1 MANQPRQ
8 SILCP
13 SCGKLINS
21 GEPRCPYC
29 GSKNPGSRWK
39 RYPWA
44 SGFKDPVKLVRTVI
58 YINIGMYVISLLL
71 NPTLTSF
78 SMNPLTFLAPDS
90 TSILLLGAT
99 GTVPIDRFHRWWSL
113 LSANYLHGG
122 ILHIFFNMVA
132 FKQLA
137 PFIIREYG
145 TYRMVIV
152 YTVGGVLGFAVSY
165 LAGVMFTI
173 GASAAVCSLI
183 GAALYYGKSRGGPYG
198 QAIYRQVGGWVL
210 ALFLFGFLVPGINN
224 WGHGGGI
231 VAGALLGFLLGY
243 QEKVKERFSHKTIAG
258 ICVIFTI
265 AVLGWAVVS
274 GIYYRL
280 FS

>member
-1 MANQPRQ
+1 MANQSPQ

-13 SCGKLINS
+13 NCGKLIS
-21 GEPRCPYC
+21 SDEPRCPYC
-29 GSKNPGSRWK
+29 ATRNPGSRFK
-39 RYPWA
+39 RNLWT
-44 SGFKDPVKLVRTVI
+44 SGLKNPAQFVRTVI

-78 SMNPLTFLAPDS
+78 SMNPLTFLAPDN
-90 TSILLLGAT
+90 TSLLLLGAT

-132 FKQLA
+132 FRQLA

-145 TYRMVIV
+145 TYRMVII
-152 YTVGGVLGFAVSY
+152 YTVGGVVGFAVSY

-183 GAALYYGKSRGGPYG
+183 GATLYYGKSRGGLYG
-198 QAIYRQVGGWVL
+198 QTIYRQVGGWVV

-231 VAGALLGFLLGY
+231 LAGAFLGFLLGY
-243 QEKVKERFSHKTIAG
+243 QERVKERLPHKTIAG
-258 ICVIFTI
+258 ICVILTV

-280 FS
+280 FA

>member
-1 MANQPRQ
+1 M
-8 SILCP
+8 
-13 SCGKLINS
+13 
-21 GEPRCPYC
+21 
-29 GSKNPGSRWK
+29 
-39 RYPWA
+39 
-44 SGFKDPVKLVRTVI
+44 
-58 YINIGMYVISLLL
+58 M
-71 NPTLTSF
+71 
-78 SMNPLTFLAPDS
+78 
-90 TSILLLGAT
+90 
-99 GTVPIDRFHRWWSL
+99 
-113 LSANYLHGG
+113 
-122 ILHIFFNMVA
+122 A

-145 TYRMVIV
+145 TYRMAII

-243 QEKVKERFSHKTIAG
+243 QERVKERFFHKTIAG
-258 ICVIFTI
+258 ICVILTV

-280 FS
+280 LA

>member
-1 MANQPRQ
+1 
-8 SILCP
+8 
-13 SCGKLINS
+13 
-21 GEPRCPYC
+21 
-29 GSKNPGSRWK
+29 
-39 RYPWA
+39 
-44 SGFKDPVKLVRTVI
+44 
-58 YINIGMYVISLLL
+58 
-71 NPTLTSF
+71 
-78 SMNPLTFLAPDS
+78 
-90 TSILLLGAT
+90 
-99 GTVPIDRFHRWWSL
+99 
-113 LSANYLHGG
+113 
-122 ILHIFFNMVA
+122 MVA

-145 TYRMVIV
+145 TSRMIII
-152 YTVGGVLGFAVSY
+152 YTVGGVIGFTVSY

-183 GAALYYGKSRGGPYG
+183 GATLYYGKRRGGPYG

-243 QEKVKERFSHKTIAG
+243 QERVKERFFHKTIAG
-258 ICVIFTI
+258 ICVILTV

-280 FS
+280 LA